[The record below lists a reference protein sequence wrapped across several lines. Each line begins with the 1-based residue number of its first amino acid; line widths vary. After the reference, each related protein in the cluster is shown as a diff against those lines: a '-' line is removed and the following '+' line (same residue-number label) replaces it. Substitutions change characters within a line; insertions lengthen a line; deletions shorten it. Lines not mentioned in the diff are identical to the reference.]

1 MPTSWMLTRLK
12 RNAQSDHVA
21 ANIDRLALL
30 HVEPSVAT
38 YRDYLV
44 RIFGFEAPVE
54 AALAHT
60 PGLGS
65 LIDLDARSHLK
76 LLRADLDQL
85 GAPAVP
91 FCRIEPYFTST
102 SEALGWLYVVEHN
115 ATLHGQ
121 VRRHLHKQRGP
132 HHDAYLRA
140 GATDGNARMQQLGSL
155 LDRFA
160 REPETARQVVDA
172 VKLAFRRQHRWF
184 ASVRTGDMASLAM

>member
-1 MPTSWMLTRLK
+1 MLTRLK

-30 HVEPSVAT
+30 HVEPSAAS

-44 RIFGFEAPVE
+44 RIYGFEAPVE

-60 PGLGS
+60 AGLGS

-76 LLRADLDQL
+76 LLRADLDHL
-85 GAPAVP
+85 GAAEIPR
-91 FCRIEPYFTST
+91 CRMAPYFTST
-102 SEALGWLYVVEHN
+102 TEALGWLYVVEHN
-115 ATLHGQ
+115 ATLHAQ

-140 GATDGNARMQQLGSL
+140 GATDGVTRMQQLGAV

-160 REPETARQVVDA
+160 REPETARLVVET
-172 VKLAFRRQHRWF
+172 VKHAFRRQRQWF
-184 ASVRTGDMASLAM
+184 AHSADASRLAM